1 MDIWCSFRCWARKED
16 VSGQKRK
23 DRGVHVLGNPFGA
36 DVNRQDAIEILRRNQ
51 DALRAR
57 GIRHAALFGSVARG
71 EAHGTSDVDVLIE
84 LDPAMKLDM
93 FVYAGLKRFVA
104 ELFEGPVDVVN
115 KDALKTHLRRSVAA
129 DAIYAF

>member
-1 MDIWCSFRCWARKED
+1 M
-16 VSGQKRK
+16 
-23 DRGVHVLGNPFGA
+23 
-36 DVNRQDAIEILRRNQ
+36 NRQDAIEILRQNQ

-71 EAHGTSDVDVLIE
+71 GAHGTSDVDVLIE

-115 KDALKTHLRRSVAA
+115 KEALKTYLRRSVAA

>member
-1 MDIWCSFRCWARKED
+1 M
-16 VSGQKRK
+16 
-23 DRGVHVLGNPFGA
+23 
-36 DVNRQDAIEILRRNQ
+36 NRQDAIEILQRHEG
-51 DALRAR
+51 ALRAR

-71 EAHGTSDVDVLIE
+71 EANRTSDVDVLIE

-115 KDALKTHLRRSVAA
+115 KEALKTHLRRSVAA

>member
-1 MDIWCSFRCWARKED
+1 MPGMKSED
-16 VSGQKRK
+16 VIA
-23 DRGVHVLGNPFGA
+23 VL
-36 DVNRQDAIEILRRNQ
+36 RQNA

-71 EAHGTSDVDVLIE
+71 DARPGSDIDIVIE
-84 LDPAMKLDM
+84 LDPEAEIDI
-93 FVYAGLKRFVA
+93 FTYVGLKRYIG

-115 KDALKTHLRRSVAA
+115 KDALKPSLRRPVTA

>member
-1 MDIWCSFRCWARKED
+1 
-16 VSGQKRK
+16 
-23 DRGVHVLGNPFGA
+23 VLGNPFGA